1 MIVIIPIANMTFIDK
16 LAKKILSEY
25 SNLEELVVVLPS
37 ERAIKYLGNSLYKQ
51 NQGPLIAPE
60 MITIDRWV
68 RSQFPGIIDPTRLL
82 LVLFES
88 YLETEEGKDSTFE
101 AFLTWGA
108 TLLSDFSD
116 LDRYLVDQSQLFKNL
131 KSIKELESWQIDE
144 EDYSESQLKFMAF
157 WEQIPRLHEQLMLQL
172 NERGQITLSQAYRKL
187 AEETNTLISTD
198 KKYIFAGFNALSKAE
213 LQIIKHLQKRE
224 QATLI
229 IDADDYYLNNEHHEA
244 GSFLR
249 NDLAF
254 LGLNHADF
262 VVDELRHKHLD
273 ITVIECAQHTGQIK
287 VAATELSKLS
297 PAELDETLVLLAD
310 ESLIHSFVKNI
321 PVQVGKANITL
332 GLPLQQ
338 TPIKSW
344 IDLLFTIQENKRRFK
359 TKALY
364 FKDFQRILNHVFCL
378 ASLPEEEKKALTKIE
393 QESIQKNKVFQL
405 VERLN
410 LPPKA
415 KEIIELS
422 TMDWQEDWGIALQQI
437 RKLCAI
443 FMNSFGKEHEFEK
456 TSVQVFDQSMRGFE
470 RIIKDGI
477 PKMEMRSFKL
487 LLNQHWSSVSIAFH
501 GNPTNGLQIMGLLE
515 TRMLDFK
522 TLVVLG
528 LNEGKLPN
536 NNPIRTLIPMD
547 LRSAFDLPSTREKQ
561 GLFAHHFYR
570 LLHQADRVIATYTAS
585 AEQIGSNEASRY
597 LMQLELELT
606 QQNKKVN
613 WNKQFYHIPFSEQA
627 SIQTTRIDKTT
638 DIIDR
643 LNEFLKRP
651 LSASAL
657 NKFMTCPL
665 DYYYRYIVEFGEDK
679 DVEEELEN
687 NTFGTLIHGTLEELF
702 KPFAQRDKLGAY
714 VQPPPSPV
722 REKDVVKMLATF
734 EGILHK
740 AFMKQFDDDESLFK
754 TGKNRLSYEMALE
767 ITRNVLEKE
776 LQFIQSST
784 EPLYIEQIEAEMHA
798 EIEVPFQGGTRT
810 LTFKGYIDRI
820 DRVGE
825 KYRVIDYKTGKVK
838 SDDVVFKLNKSELIP
853 AFTSCKHAFQLT
865 LYCLFFKE
873 KYGCLPDEAKISS
886 LINIRDEFN
895 LEFKNGTL
903 EDMIPLLTELLGEI
917 LESLFDTASAFEHD
931 PESKYCL
938 YCS

>member
-1 MIVIIPIANMTFIDK
+1 MAFIEK
-16 LAKKILSEY
+16 LTQKILSEY
-25 SNLEELVVVLPS
+25 TDLEELVVILPS
-37 ERAIKYLGNSLYKQ
+37 ERAIKYLGNALFKQ
-51 NQGPLIAPE
+51 NNGPLIAPE
-60 MITIDRWV
+60 MMTIDRWV
-68 RSQFPGIIDPTRLL
+68 RSHFPTIIDPTRLL
-82 LVLFES
+82 IVLFES
-88 YLETEEGKDSTFE
+88 YLQTEEGKGCTFE
-101 AFLTWGA
+101 SFLTWGA

-131 KSIKELESWQIDE
+131 KSIKELESWHIDE
-144 EDYSESQLKFMAF
+144 EEYSESQRKFMAF
-157 WEQIPRLHEQLMLQL
+157 WEQIPKLHERLMAHLK
-172 NERGQITLSQAYRKL
+172 ERGQLTLSQAYRAL
-187 AEETNTLISTD
+187 AEKTHTFVAED
-198 KKYIFAGFNALSKAE
+198 KQFIFAGFNALSKAE
-213 LQIIKHLQKRE
+213 LQLIKNLQKRE
-224 QATLI
+224 QATFI
-229 IDADDYYLNNEHHEA
+229 MDADHYYFNNEHHEA

-249 NDLAF
+249 HDLAF
-254 LGLNHADF
+254 LGLKNADF
-262 VVDELRHKHLD
+262 IVDELRHKKLD
-273 ITVIECAQHTGQIK
+273 ISVIECAQHTGQIK
-287 VAATELSKLS
+287 VAATEIAKLS
-297 PAELDETLVLLAD
+297 PSELDETLVLLAD

-344 IDLLFTIQENKRRFK
+344 IELLFTIQENKRRFK

-378 ASLPEEEKKALTKIE
+378 ASLPEDEKKELTKIE
-393 QESIQKNKVFQL
+393 QESIRKNKVFQL

-410 LPPKA
+410 LPPQA

-422 TMDWQEDWGIALQQI
+422 TMDWQDDWGLALQQI
-437 RKLCAI
+437 RKLGAI
-443 FMNSFGKEHEFEK
+443 FMHSFGKAHEFEK
-456 TSVQVFDQSMRGFE
+456 TAVQVFDQSMRGFE
-470 RIIKDGI
+470 RIVKDGI

-487 LLNQHWSSVSIAFH
+487 LLNQHWSGVTIAFH

-522 TLVVLG
+522 TLIVLG

-547 LRSAFDLPSTREKQ
+547 LRSAFELPSTREKQ

-570 LLHQADRVIATYTAS
+570 LLHQAERVIATYTAS

-606 QQNKKVN
+606 QINKN
-613 WNKQFYHIPFSEQA
+613 ITWNKYFYHVPFSEQVSSHA
-627 SIQTTRIDKTT
+627 TRIEKSA

-643 LNEFLKRP
+643 LNEFLKKP

-657 NKFMTCPL
+657 NKFMSCPL

-702 KPFAQRDKLGAY
+702 KPFAQRDKQGVF
-714 VQPPPSPV
+714 VQPAPPPV
-722 REKDVVKMLATF
+722 KEKDILKMLATF
-734 EGILHK
+734 EGILYN
-740 AFMKQFDDDESLFK
+740 AFLKQFDQDATLFK
-754 TGKNRLSYEMALE
+754 TGKNRLSYEMALT

-776 LQFIQSST
+776 LQFVQSSS
-784 EPLYIEQIEAEMHA
+784 EPLYIEQIEAEMFA
-798 EIEVPFQGGTRT
+798 EIEVPIQGEKRK

-820 DRVGE
+820 DRIGDT
-825 KYRVIDYKTGKVK
+825 YRVIDYKTGKVK
-838 SDDVVFKLNKSELIP
+838 KDDVQFKLNKNGLIP

-873 KYGCLPDEAKISS
+873 RYGHLPNEAKISS
-886 LINIRDEFN
+886 MINIKEEFN
-895 LEFKNGTL
+895 LNYNDGSL
-903 EDMIPLLTELLGEI
+903 EEMIPLLTDLLGEI
-917 LESLFDTASAFEHD
+917 MESLFDTETAFEHD
-931 PESKYCL
+931 PESKYCI